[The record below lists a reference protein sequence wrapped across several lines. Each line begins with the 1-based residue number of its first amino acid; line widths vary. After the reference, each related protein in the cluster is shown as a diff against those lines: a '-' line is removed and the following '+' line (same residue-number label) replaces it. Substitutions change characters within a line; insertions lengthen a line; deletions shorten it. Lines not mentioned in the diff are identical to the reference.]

1 MAPGTAEDQVERFHS
16 TGGRVTGAL
25 GVLIAAVV
33 AVLAVVDGE
42 NGVAPAVSTGAV
54 LGGLLTWASM
64 LRPGLWVTG
73 SELVMRNMLETVHLP
88 LAAIEAVVV
97 RQVLAVRAG
106 DRRYVST
113 VVGKSRRKTLR
124 ASAAPADRPTGE
136 RPLSELS
143 YPDYVEQRLRQRVD
157 DARAAAG
164 VSRGSAEQLAL
175 AGGVRREPAWLPIG
189 LIGAASLALVVTLL
203 A

>member
-1 MAPGTAEDQVERFHS
+1 MARGSADEQVERFHA
-16 TGGRVTGAL
+16 TGGRVTAAL
-25 GVLIAAVV
+25 GLLIAAVV
-33 AVLAVVDGE
+33 AVLALVGGE
-42 NGVAPAVSTGAV
+42 DGVAPSVLAGAV
-54 LGGLLTWASM
+54 LAGLLTWASM

-73 SELVMRNMLETVHLP
+73 SELVMRNMLQTVHVP
-88 LAAIEAVVV
+88 LAAVEAVVV

-124 ASAAPADRPTGE
+124 PTAGGRPSSE
-136 RPLSELS
+136 RPLTELA
-143 YPDYVEQRLRQRVD
+143 YADYVELRLRQRVD

-164 VSRGSAEQLAL
+164 VGRGSAEQLAL
-175 AGGVRREPAWLPIG
+175 AAGVRREPAWLPIG
-189 LIGAASLALVVTLL
+189 LLAAAGLALVVTLL